1 MKSAYVYSSYLK
13 TNVLMSIF
21 EDITSGR
28 KFEVIVGNH
37 LLQKYSR
44 VFYWR
49 DSKSLEAFSKL
60 FPAKTLLIDEDN
72 FELIDSLI
80 HAL

>member
-1 MKSAYVYSSYLK
+1 
-13 TNVLMSIF
+13 MSIF
-21 EDITSGR
+21 EDISRGR
-28 KFEVIVGNH
+28 KFEVVAGNH

-44 VFYWR
+44 VFFWR
-49 DSKSLEAFSKL
+49 DSKNLEAFSKL
-60 FPAKTLLIDEDN
+60 FPAKTLLIDEEN